1 MTSRRNDRA
10 QGAMPLRRSAEHGF
24 VSLKRVA
31 ENGFTPLRR
40 SAEHGFTLVELMIV
54 ITIVALMSAAVVL
67 AMPDPRGRLV
77 DEAERFAARAKA
89 ARDAA
94 VVESHSINLSVSAQG
109 YSFEAR
115 RAGRWMKLADKPFR
129 PEEWSD
135 GTVAVA
141 AGGRSRVTF
150 DSTGL
155 ASQRMEVTLL
165 REGVRSTVVIDTDG
179 TVRIDG

>member
-1 MTSRRNDRA
+1 MASRRNDRA
-10 QGAMPLRRSAEHGF
+10 QGFAPLRRSAE
-24 VSLKRVA
+24 
-31 ENGFTPLRR
+31 NGFTSPRR
-40 SAEHGFTLVELMIV
+40 SAEHGFTLIELLIV

-67 AMPDPRGRLV
+67 AMPDPRGRLT

-89 ARDAA
+89 ARDSA
-94 VVESHSINLSVSAQG
+94 VVESHSINLSVTAQG
-109 YSFEAR
+109 YRFEAR
-115 RAGRWMKLADKPFR
+115 RAGRWMPLSEKPFR

-141 AGGRSRVTF
+141 AGGRNRVIF

-165 REGVRSTVVIDTDG
+165 REGARSIVVIDTDG